1 MEEIRNLNLADF
13 MIGILIQLSEFTL
26 VVVLIG
32 VSSIHSSTFA
42 KAQVWA

>member
-1 MEEIRNLNLADF
+1 MQEISNLNLADF
-13 MIGILIQLSEFTL
+13 MIGILL

-32 VSSIHSSTFA
+32 VSSIHSSIFA